1 VTFCEG
7 TDEVDAAALVDGA
20 VSVVDGAGGAAELGV

>member
-7 TDEVDAAALVDGA
+7 PDEVDAGTLVDGA
-20 VSVVDGAGGAAELGV
+20 AELDGAGGAAELGV